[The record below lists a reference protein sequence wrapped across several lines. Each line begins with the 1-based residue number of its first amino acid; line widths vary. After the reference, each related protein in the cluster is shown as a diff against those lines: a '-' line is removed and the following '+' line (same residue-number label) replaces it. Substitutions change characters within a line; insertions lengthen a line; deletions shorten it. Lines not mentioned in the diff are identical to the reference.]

1 MPILIL
7 KIPYLFIL
15 LLILA
20 SDFCQTR
27 RETTSYR
34 LENHNVLFLSSCR
47 HVPNVFMEGLV
58 DFTTSD
64 CIHIYMYTC
73 WFSKKIPHD
82 WRQIIKKF
90 LWDA

>member
-64 CIHIYMYTC
+64 CIHTC
-73 WFSKKIPHD
+73 TRVGFPKKYPMIED
-82 WRQIIKKF
+82 K
-90 LWDA
+90 